1 MADANAKARMTA
13 LLSQEQFEK
22 LLVRDDAA
30 NAGLAVVWFT
40 AKWCG
45 PCRRLGVDQIMAASQ
60 QTAGHKVKWFLC
72 DVDDNNYTPGYCGV
86 SSIPAFL
93 AIRDGRPIGMKQI
106 SDTAAACAWIGGLV
120 GGGGK

>member
-1 MADANAKARMTA
+1 MADANAAAKARMTA

-30 NAGLAVVWFT
+30 NAGLTVVWFT

-45 PCRRLGVDQIMAASQ
+45 PCRRLGLDQVMAAGGKS
-60 QTAGHKVKWFLC
+60 TRWFLC

-93 AIRDGRPIGMKQI
+93 AIRDGKPVGMKQI
-106 SDTAAACAWIGGLV
+106 SDTAAACAWV
-120 GGGGK
+120 AGGGK